1 MMEGYQSCSFSIMLA
16 CWQLAQPLSLF
27 PQVSLQYREK
37 RMEEERE
44 YLNVQVRSLNKE
56 LAEKSEEVMA
66 ARRDAI
72 TKSSG
77 LRELEMCP
85 S

>member
-1 MMEGYQSCSFSIMLA
+1 MA
-16 CWQLAQPLSLF
+16 LF